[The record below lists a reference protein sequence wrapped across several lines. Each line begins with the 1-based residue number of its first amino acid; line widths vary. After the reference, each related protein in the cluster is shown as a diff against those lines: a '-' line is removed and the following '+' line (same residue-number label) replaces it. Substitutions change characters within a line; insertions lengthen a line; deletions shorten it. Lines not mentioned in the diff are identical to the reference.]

1 MGAFFAELKG
11 LGLRDAV
18 FLLQSRIFL
27 FLDRLDSNLCA
38 SELVPRDCYRV
49 VTPLIDGSD
58 DAVLVELVSVT
69 LLGEE
74 SRHHFLSFASA
85 IEE

>member
-18 FLLQSRIFL
+18 FFLQSRIFL

-38 SELVPRDCYRV
+38 CELVPCDCYRV
-49 VTPLIDGSD
+49 VAPLIDGSD
-58 DAVLVELVSVT
+58 DAVLVELVSET

-74 SRHHFLSFASA
+74 RRHHFLSFASA